1 MMARTLFVCKRIRPD
16 AVGFLRIGNC
26 TKNDRGFSSL
36 PPSTSLLP
44 PQRLPLLSP
53 PCHRAG
59 RLSISDHIRRPYF
72 TNGETTKK
80 DDPYA
85 ILGLQWGDG
94 ATTAEIRQAFRER
107 AMALHP
113 DVVDTTVMSVDQAHE
128 EFQNLVAA
136 YEALMKHVQADD
148 CENMEEWRVA
158 LWRQSDRIALDRT
171 DVAGMARKRP
181 VKPAQTP
188 QRSSYGRELG
198 HPSGKGVAAKGEY
211 LSDGT
216 TNTAKDGKKLRSSS
230 VGRGQSKW
238 VKTKRNEE
246 YKEWNPSR

>member
-1 MMARTLFVCKRIRPD
+1 LFANASGLTLSASFESVTAPKTIE
-16 AVGFLRIGNC
+16 GF
-26 TKNDRGFSSL
+26 
-36 PPSTSLLP
+36 
-44 PQRLPLLSP
+44 RLYHHRHHC
-53 PCHRAG
+53 CHRNDYRCCRHHAIG
-59 RLSISDHIRRPYF
+59 RVGYRSLTTYAVPILQTVKRRKKTIRMLF
-72 TNGETTKK
+72 LVCN
-80 DDPYA
+80 
-85 ILGLQWGDG
+85 